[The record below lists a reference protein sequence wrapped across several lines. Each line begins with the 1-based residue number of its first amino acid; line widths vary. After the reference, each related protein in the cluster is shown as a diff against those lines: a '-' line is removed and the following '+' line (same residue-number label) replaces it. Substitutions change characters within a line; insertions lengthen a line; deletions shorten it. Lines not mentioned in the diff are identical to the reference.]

1 MRPFCWHSVIS
12 NRQTRIKIKL
22 RIWKLNGILKGN
34 ITTTL
39 FFTKLIS
46 FAIKL
51 FTQNNIFSSETNTEI
66 PRQQKKNKTTP
77 NKNRKGKA
85 GK

>member
-12 NRQTRIKIKL
+12 NRQTRIKIEL

-46 FAIKL
+46 FTIKL
-51 FTQNNIFSSETNTEI
+51 FTQIIYVAVKQTQKFQGNEKKKHNTK
-66 PRQQKKNKTTP
+66 Q
-77 NKNRKGKA
+77 NRKGKT